1 MKGQKKEEGK
11 PVKVKGVEEWE
22 VEKILNKRKIRGI
35 EKYLV
40 QWKRFTIENDT
51 WERGEN
57 LGNIKKLVNKFKG
70 RLSVEVRRQEKVE
83 TRRRIKE
90 NLEDLRRNI

>member
-1 MKGQKKEEGK
+1 M
-11 PVKVKGVEEWE
+11 
-22 VEKILNKRKIRGI
+22 NKRKIRGI

-51 WERGEN
+51 WKRGEN

-70 RLSVEVRRQEKVE
+70 RLSAEVRRQEKVE

>member
-11 PVKVKGVEEWE
+11 PVKVKEVEEWE

-40 QWKRFTIENDT
+40 WWKRFTIENNT

-70 RLSVEVRRQEKVE
+70 RLSAEVRRQEKVE

>member
-1 MKGQKKEEGK
+1 VKGQKKEEGK
-11 PVKVKGVEEWE
+11 PVKVKEVEEWE

-40 QWKRFTIENDT
+40 WWKRFTIENNT

-70 RLSVEVRRQEKVE
+70 RLSAEVRRQEKVE

>member
-1 MKGQKKEEGK
+1 MKGRKKKEGK
-11 PVKVKGVEEWE
+11 PVEVKGVEEWE

-40 QWKRFTIENDT
+40 QWKGFIIENDT
-51 WERGEN
+51 WEREED
-57 LGNIKKLVNKFKG
+57 LGNIKELVDEFKG
-70 RLSVEVRRQEKVE
+70 RLSAEVRRQEKVE

>member
-1 MKGQKKEEGK
+1 M
-11 PVKVKGVEEWE
+11 
-22 VEKILNKRKIRGI
+22 NKRKIRGI

-40 QWKRFTIENDT
+40 QWKGFIIENDT
-51 WERGEN
+51 WEREED
-57 LGNIKKLVNKFKG
+57 LGNIKELVDEFKG
-70 RLSVEVRRQEKVE
+70 RLSAEVRRQEKVE

>member
-40 QWKRFTIENDT
+40 QWKGFIIENDT
-51 WERGEN
+51 WEREED
-57 LGNIKKLVNKFKG
+57 LGNIKELVDEFKG
-70 RLSVEVRRQEKVE
+70 RLSAEVRRQEKVE

>member
-1 MKGQKKEEGK
+1 MKGRKKKEGK
-11 PVKVKGVEEWE
+11 PVEVKGVEEWE

-40 QWKRFTIENDT
+40 QWKGFIIENDT
-51 WERGEN
+51 WEREED
-57 LGNIKKLVNKFKG
+57 LGNIKELVNEFKG
-70 RLSVEVRRQEKVE
+70 RLSAEVRRQEKVE